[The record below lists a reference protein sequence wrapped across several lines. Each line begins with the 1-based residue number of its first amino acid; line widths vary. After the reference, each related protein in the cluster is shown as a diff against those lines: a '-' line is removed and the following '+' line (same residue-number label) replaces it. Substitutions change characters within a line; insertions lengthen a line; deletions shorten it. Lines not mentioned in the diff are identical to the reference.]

1 VTIGRRTIV
10 TDLSVV
16 IPTLGRWLLEG
27 CLEALLSGTSWPA
40 EVIVVDQSSSAEVA
54 AWVDQLCRSGMSARH
69 VPSTQRGI
77 AAGTNRGV
85 ELVRTRYVAVT
96 HDDCR
101 ARPDWIARLGRR
113 LGEVGDVVLTGQV
126 QPEGDGH
133 VPTTVTAAEAITYRK
148 PLRDRDV
155 LFPANMGLA
164 LRVFDRVG
172 RFDEHPLLNWA
183 AEDND
188 WAYRAL
194 RGGVP
199 IVYDPGLVVG
209 HLAWRSAAE
218 IAATYRR
225 YAFGQG
231 AFYAKHI
238 QRGDLFLA
246 RRAARDLARGP
257 WLVMRG
263 AWSGNAELLQLGRA
277 EVAGIGPG
285 LVAGLRRSWRRES
298 PGAMPG

>member
-1 VTIGRRTIV
+1 
-10 TDLSVV
+10 
-16 IPTLGRWLLEG
+16 
-27 CLEALLSGTSWPA
+27 
-40 EVIVVDQSSSAEVA
+40 
-54 AWVDQLCRSGMSARH
+54 MSARH

-113 LGEVGDVVLTGQV
+113 LGEAGDVVLTGQV
-126 QPEGDGH
+126 RPEGDGH
-133 VPTTVTAAEAITYRK
+133 VPTTVTAAEPVTYRT

-172 RFDEHPLLNWA
+172 GFDENPLLNWA

-218 IAATYRR
+218 IQATYRR

-238 QRGDLFLA
+238 QRGDLFMA

-263 AWSGNAELLQLGRA
+263 ALSGNAELLQLGRA